1 MGTIFVFFHG
11 RNTAGIIQDAQKFLG
26 LDLDHHRVILVV
38 RQDEQEPIPA
48 GLEQAEQILP
58 DGCFGFG
65 RGGFQPYVGDEVIV
79 VANGGTTAQQPVT
92 YRLIH
97 LAPALWYKLKIYNL
111 QPHGADLMFEV
122 R

>member
-11 RNTAGIIQDAQKFLG
+11 RNTAGIIRDARQFLG
-26 LDLDHHRVILVV
+26 LNLDHHRVILVV
-38 RQDEQEPIPA
+38 RVNEQEPIPA

-58 DGCFGFG
+58 DACFG
-65 RGGFQPYVGDEVIV
+65 RGFQPYVGDEVIV

-92 YRLIH
+92 YRLID

-111 QPHGADLMFEV
+111 QPCGADLLFKKE
-122 R
+122 